1 MGVIIEVSKTDLARN
16 TREIVERVRNGQ
28 TIIVKSYGEEQIVL
42 LDALDYRIL
51 KASSGYAVKTP
62 PRTADDFQAVI
73 FAYLDERI
81 SLAKTAELLGLSRFD
96 LMERFKRIGIPLR
109 QGPDTLEEAIDEISG
124 QGICSM
130 KSVVIDCKISF

>member
-1 MGVIIEVSKTDLARN
+1 MTTIVSKTDLARN

-51 KASSGYAVKTP
+51 KASAGYAVKNP
-62 PRTADDFQAVI
+62 PGASDDLQSVI

-81 SLAKTAELLGLSRFD
+81 SFAKAAELIGLSRFD
-96 LMERFKRIGIPLR
+96 LMERFERVGIPLR
-109 QGPDTLEEAIDEISG
+109 QGPDTLEEAIDEISSAR
-124 QGICSM
+124 QGRTLA
-130 KSVVIDCKISF
+130 